1 MEKLEKCGLK
11 RARRDYNVTLA
22 KNKLWAHAK
31 DCWAAAAA
39 DGRKVP
45 RFPAKRVFGSQSGCG
60 QRAETEARFVLLW
73 LRFNGRCR
81 TET

>member
-1 MEKLEKCGLK
+1 MP
-11 RARRDYNVTLA
+11 
-22 KNKLWAHAK
+22 KN
-31 DCWAAAAA
+31 CWAAAAA

-45 RFPAKRVFGSQSGCG
+45 RFPQNVFSVRKADAG

-81 TET
+81 TGT

>member
-1 MEKLEKCGLK
+1 MP
-11 RARRDYNVTLA
+11 
-22 KNKLWAHAK
+22 K

-45 RFPAKRVFGSQSGCG
+45 RFPQNVFSVRKADAG

-73 LRFNGRCR
+73 LRFNGRCGQER
-81 TET
+81 KKAAGRAVMIFQSRKNASK